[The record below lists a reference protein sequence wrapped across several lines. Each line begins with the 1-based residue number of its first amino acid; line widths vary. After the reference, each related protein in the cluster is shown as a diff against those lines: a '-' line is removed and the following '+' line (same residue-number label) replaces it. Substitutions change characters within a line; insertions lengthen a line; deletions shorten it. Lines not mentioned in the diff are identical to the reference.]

1 MYHGNNI
8 PKVLNK
14 NSEFANIASKSKCII
29 SIEYRNGQFVVYFPF
44 SVYNFSK
51 NLLSLNVL
59 QNA

>member
-1 MYHGNNI
+1 MYHGHNI

-14 NSEFANIASKSKCII
+14 NSELANIASNSKCIM

-44 SVYNFSK
+44 NVYKFCK
-51 NLLSLNVL
+51 NLLSFIVL